1 MLRFQIRLRQ
11 VLAEDADGEELDA
24 AQEQDDADERGP
36 ALHGIAEEEVAH
48 DDEEDGAHRDEA
60 AEDAADG
67 RDDEGFRR
75 EGDDPFH
82 GVGEE
87 PPETPFRLA
96 GHARRVFKF
105 DPFRPESD
113 PAEKAFGETVVF
125 FEGEE
130 RIDEFPVHEAEIGG
144 AVHEIGIGNA
154 VHDFIKSA
162 REEGADG
169 RLAFACDAACRGRV
183 VAFFGDGA
191 VHFGEK
197 CRRMLQIGV
206 HEADVIARRRAHA
219 GQHGRFLAEISGKG
233 NPAHVLI
240 FFGELFH
247 DGKGIVAG
255 SVVDENQLKRDAR
268 HFTRR
273 FLEGFVKIRQ
283 CVLFIETGDNHGNQ
297 ISHLAH
303 SAAGRIFSYYNIRKR
318 IMKKCLSALF
328 DRADFYFCPEDMV

>member
-1 MLRFQIRLRQ
+1 MLRFQIRFRQ

-75 EGDDPFH
+75 EGDDAFH

-96 GHARRVFKF
+96 GH
-105 DPFRPESD
+105 
-113 PAEKAFGETVVF
+113 
-125 FEGEE
+125 
-130 RIDEFPVHEAEIGG
+130 
-144 AVHEIGIGNA
+144 EIGIGNA
-154 VHDFIKSA
+154 IHDFIKLT

-169 RLAFACDAACRGRV
+169 RLAFACDAARRGRV
-183 VAFFGDGA
+183 VTFFGDGA

-233 NPAHVLI
+233 NPAHVLV

-303 SAAGRIFSYYNIRKR
+303 SAAGRIFSYYNIFGFFSAEETEA
-318 IMKKCLSALF
+318 KCACAIFGVIIETVHLTHVLF
-328 DRADFYFCPEDMV
+328 PEERVFP